1 MYDSIERTSP
11 LSSPFWWRT
20 VNKDLVCVVQNG
32 FREANL
38 SQHGDFDP
46 MINTIE

>member
-1 MYDSIERTSP
+1 MYDSIEHTSP
-11 LSSPFWWRT
+11 LSSPFRWRV
-20 VNKDLVCVVQNG
+20 VNKDLVCFVRND

-38 SQHGDFDP
+38 SQHGDTDP